1 MLPRTAAPRPAPAS
15 PRPTLA
21 LLLVLVASATTPA
34 LARGASTAADPLD
47 VTREFY
53 KALHAGNARTAAKL
67 TANDDAEAV
76 MKSFVRI
83 SRSYRELEA
92 AIARRFGAEAASD
105 VGYGRKVQ
113 AEIKGLLGAT
123 VEIEGDHARV
133 AGLDGETISTLRKV
147 RGAWKVELED
157 LLETAEG
164 RAAFAAQA
172 KATSGASKQVIA
184 GLKAGKYAT
193 SRAAVD
199 DFEARVARAAAGV
212 RREAPPHRPAPE
224 PEGTQ
229 L

>member
-15 PRPTLA
+15 ARLALA
-21 LLLVLVASATTPA
+21 LLLVLVAAVSAP
-34 LARGASTAADPLD
+34 ARGAPKNAGPLD

-92 AIARRFGAEAASD
+92 AIAKRFGAEAAGD

-123 VEIEGDHARV
+123 AEIEGDRARV
-133 AGLDGETISTLRKV
+133 AGLDGATITTLRRV

-172 KATSGASKQVIA
+172 QATSGASKQVIA
-184 GLKAGKYAT
+184 AIKAGKYAT